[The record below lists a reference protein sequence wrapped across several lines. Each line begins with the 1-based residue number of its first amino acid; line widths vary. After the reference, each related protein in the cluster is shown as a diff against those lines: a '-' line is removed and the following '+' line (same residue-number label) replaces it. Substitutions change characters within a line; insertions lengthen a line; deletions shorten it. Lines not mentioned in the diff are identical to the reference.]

1 MHILCIGDVVGS
13 IGCNHLAARLPQL
26 KKQYGIDVC
35 IVNGENAA
43 DGNGITPPAAQHL
56 FTYGVDVITTGNHV
70 FRRREIYPTLDEM
83 PALLRPAN
91 YPASAPGSGW
101 YVVDKGRFRVAVA
114 NLLGTVYLEPL
125 ASPFDT
131 ADALLSQ
138 SDVPTVCVLD
148 FHAEATSEK
157 RALAEYLDGR
167 VSLVFGTHTHVQT
180 ADEQILPHGT
190 GFITDIGMTGPID
203 SVLGVC
209 KQQAIQKMREHMPVR
224 FTAAEGRC
232 RMCGIVADIDEK
244 TGKTR
249 SIERIAVD

>member
-1 MHILCIGDVVGS
+1 MSTLILDETKNDGYTGLDAVVLAGDIANNGTKYQLD
-13 IGCNHLAARLPQL
+13 LAKNYLDEIIPEGTEL
-26 KKQYGIDVC
+26 
-35 IVNGENAA
+35 
-43 DGNGITPPAAQHL
+43 
-56 FTYGVDVITTGNHV
+56 VITTGNHV
-70 FRRREIYPTLDEM
+70 FRRREIYQMLDDM

-131 ADALLSQ
+131 ADALLAQ

-148 FHAEATSEK
+148 LHAEATSEK

-190 GFITDIGMTGPID
+190 GFITDVGMTGPTD

-232 RMCGIVADIDEK
+232 RICGIVADIDEK

-249 SIERIAVD
+249 SIARIAVD